1 MRMSQAIVVASI
13 GVVWLLGVSTPAR
26 AQPSRTFQS
35 AVTIGLS
42 SGVWDHVPT
51 SPDGAHHSGLGADA
65 TIEGRLTPARR
76 DDALRLRLQIGRGS
90 GTGAGEPGFDYTRW
104 ILSVVRPIVGASSRA
119 FTVYGAGGAGRYVT
133 SSAGKSSA
141 PRGGTGRLSIVGAI
155 GFDAA
160 IGRSPLSIDA
170 ELQLH
175 SIGQQLFGTTSV
187 GLRVHLR

>member
-1 MRMSQAIVVASI
+1 MRTSKAIVGASI
-13 GVVWLLGVSTPAR
+13 GVLWLLGVSTPAT

-35 AVTIGLS
+35 AVTIGVS
-42 SGVWDHVPT
+42 SGLWDHVPT
-51 SPDGAHHSGLGADA
+51 SSDSVHHPGLGADA

-90 GTGAGEPGFDYTRW
+90 GDGAGEPGFDYTRW

-119 FTVYGAGGAGRYVT
+119 FTVYGAGGAGRYET
-133 SSAGKSSA
+133 ASARQSSGQ
-141 PRGGTGRLSIVGAI
+141 LSLSGAI

-160 IGRSPLSIDA
+160 IGRSPLSINA

>member
-1 MRMSQAIVVASI
+1 MRTPTALVVASI
-13 GVVWLLGVSTPAR
+13 GVIGLLGVSTPAM
-26 AQPSRTFQS
+26 AQPSRSFQS
-35 AVTIGLS
+35 AVTFGWS
-42 SGVWDHVPT
+42 GGVWDHVPT
-51 SPDGAHHSGLGADA
+51 SSDGSHHPGLGADA

-90 GTGAGEPGFDYTRW
+90 GEGVGEPGFDYTRW

-119 FTVYGAGGAGRYVT
+119 FTVFGAGGAGRYVT
-133 SSAGKSSA
+133 SSAGKASPPHA
-141 PRGGTGRLSIVGAI
+141 ATGRMSVFGSV

-160 IGRSPLSIDA
+160 IGRSPFSIDA

-175 SIGQQLFGTTSV
+175 SIGEQLFGTTSV

>member
-1 MRMSQAIVVASI
+1 MRTSRAIIVASL
-13 GVVWLLGVSTPAR
+13 GVASLLGVSTPAT

-35 AVTIGLS
+35 ALTFGW
-42 SGVWDHVPT
+42 SGAVWDHVPT
-51 SPDGAHHSGLGADA
+51 SSDGARHPGFGADA

-90 GTGAGEPGFDYTRW
+90 GEGVGEPGFDYTRW

-119 FTVYGAGGAGRYVT
+119 FTVFGAGGAGRYVT
-133 SSAGKSSA
+133 SSAGKASPPHA
-141 PRGGTGRLSIVGAI
+141 ATGRLSVFGSI

-160 IGRSPLSIDA
+160 IGRSPFSIDA

-175 SIGQQLFGTTSV
+175 SIGEQLFGTTSV